1 MNAAPR
7 TKGVLYALTANV
19 IWGIVPLYWRLFPA
33 VSPLRI
39 LAFRIL
45 YSFLIVGI
53 FLLAQKNT
61 AWIGIL
67 KDLKKGRPVFLSAL
81 LISLNWGFYIWA
93 VNTNHIIESSLGYYI
108 QPLVYIL
115 LGLFFFRERLLPL
128 QWTAFAFAAA
138 GVLLLTFFAGTFPW
152 ISLILALTFSAY
164 GLFKKSLTIDPLSAL
179 GAETLMVSPL
189 ALVLLF
195 LPVQGTIRESGLD
208 PHVLLAL
215 LPSGIITSLPLY
227 CFARGTKLLPLSAV
241 GFIQFVSPTLMFL
254 LGVFILPEPFPLKN
268 LAAFGF
274 IWASVILY
282 SVSLALTGKWK
293 EGGRTQ
299 GQRI

>member
-1 MNAAPR
+1 MNAATSW

-19 IWGIVPLYWRLFPA
+19 IWGLVPIYWRLFPA
-33 VSPLRI
+33 ISPLRI

-53 FLLAQKNT
+53 FLAFRKDTVWLE
-61 AWIGIL
+61 II
-67 KDLKKGRPVFLSAL
+67 KDLKKGWSVFLSAGV
-81 LISLNWGFYIWA
+81 ISVNWGFYIWA

-115 LGLFFFRERLLPL
+115 LGLLFFRERLPPL
-128 QWTAFAFAAA
+128 QWTAFGFAAA

-152 ISLILALTFSAY
+152 ISLILALTFSVY
-164 GLFKKSLTIDPLSAL
+164 GLLKKSLKFDALSAL
-179 GAETLMVSPL
+179 GAETLIASPL
-189 ALVLLF
+189 AVVLLF
-195 LPVQGTIRESGLD
+195 LPIQGTIQESGLS
-208 PHVLLAL
+208 PPVLLGL

-241 GFIQFVSPTLMFL
+241 GFMQFVSPTLMFL
-254 LGVFILPEPFPLKN
+254 VGVFILPEPFPVRN
-268 LAAFGF
+268 LMAFGF

-282 SVSLALTGKWK
+282 SVSLVLAGKPK
-293 EGGRTQ
+293 KG
-299 GQRI
+299 